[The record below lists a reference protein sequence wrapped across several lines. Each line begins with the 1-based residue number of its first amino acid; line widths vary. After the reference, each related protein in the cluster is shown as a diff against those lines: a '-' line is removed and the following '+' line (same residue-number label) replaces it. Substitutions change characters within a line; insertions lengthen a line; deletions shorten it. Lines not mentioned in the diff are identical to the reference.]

1 MQRILAAS
9 LRRESRASS
18 HVISCCGIVGGVI
31 EPADLLPLSPQVF
44 HILVALAD
52 RDQHGYAIMQD
63 VEARTGGKLRLS
75 AGTLYGSIKRMLEQG
90 LVVELRERERP
101 KTPDD
106 DERRRYYR
114 LTPFGRKVAKAEAAR
129 LAELLEQAKL
139 YGLAP
144 KRG

>member
-1 MQRILAAS
+1 
-9 LRRESRASS
+9 
-18 HVISCCGIVGGVI
+18 VKT
-31 EPADLLPLSPQVF
+31 LSPQVF

-52 RDQHGYAIMQD
+52 RDQHGYGIMQD
-63 VEARTGGKLRLS
+63 VAARTDGKLRLS

-90 LVVELRERERP
+90 LVVELKERAGDE
-101 KTPDD
+101 

-114 LTPFGRKVAKAEAAR
+114 LTPMGRKVLKAEAAR
-129 LAELLEQAKL
+129 MAELLEQARA